1 MRSPFKITY
10 MMMRKLIAKR
20 KLRKAV
26 KSVNN
31 YKIHSNIPQITVFK
45 SMIQAACKVNLPS
58 INYKTLNHLFEI
70 QES

>member
-45 SMIQAACKVNLPS
+45 SMI
-58 INYKTLNHLFEI
+58 
-70 QES
+70 